1 MAPSK
6 QPTLPEKQK
15 KAASGAK
22 KAASS
27 TELPINHAQFIT
39 LEDGTQVC
47 TLGSGPTVQLGVS
60 ISLTAEAACHAR
72 RESIHWFVIFQSA
85 LMLDS
90 DSIALSSTV
99 SNAPQWADPPCIHSR
114 TKPPAAEVSFTYTT
128 NKNYPCNRLCVTI
141 ITAGARQ
148 VAPWYAS

>member
-27 TELPINHAQFIT
+27 TALPINHAQFIT

-47 TLGSGPTVQLGVS
+47 TVQS
-60 ISLTAEAACHAR
+60 RHTDAAH
-72 RESIHWFVIFQSA
+72 FVCP
-85 LMLDS
+85 S
-90 DSIALSSTV
+90 DS
-99 SNAPQWADPPCIHSR
+99 
-114 TKPPAAEVSFTYTT
+114 
-128 NKNYPCNRLCVTI
+128 
-141 ITAGARQ
+141 
-148 VAPWYAS
+148 